1 MIVCVK
7 FMPQSISRDLIS
19 GLFITV
25 LQNINQSQLIN
36 ISHGSRKVEK
46 VMLQIQVQFCWL
58 HSFNTFFFCSHCP
71 PSAWRGV
78 LRKGYLGTGKTND
91 LKSNSGLILSLLR
104 HSDISPAAFLS
115 FIFYWIFSL
124 FTFQM
129 LTPFLVHPHPE
140 ISYDISPASSLSLI
154 QI

>member
-46 VMLQIQVQFCWL
+46 VMLQIQVQFL
-58 HSFNTFFFCSHCP
+58 LASFFQYIFFCSHCP

-115 FIFYWIFSL
+115 FIFLLDIFFIYISNVN
-124 FTFQM
+124 
-129 LTPFLVHPHPE
+129 PFPGFP
-140 ISYDISPASSLSLI
+140 PP
-154 QI
+154 